1 MKILLTGANGFLG
14 IHLTRQILDQ
24 GYELTGT
31 GRAEQ
36 SSFSPSKSF
45 TYEKMDITD
54 PYAVHDVFE
63 KHEPEVVIHAAAMS
77 KVDECEQQ
85 QWAAYTTNVEA
96 TLTLLSNAAERKCF
110 FIFISTDFVF
120 DGEKGNYAEEDSPG
134 PVNFYGKT
142 KAEAEEA
149 VSEYEY
155 DWSIIRTSLVYGK
168 AVKGKGNVLSVV
180 RDKLIKMEN
189 YGLVNDQFRSPTYVE
204 DLAKGIMLIIE
215 NKARGIFHIS
225 GKDILTPYQ
234 MGIAVAHY
242 LDYSPD
248 PIRELSSLNFSQ
260 PAKRPA
266 RTNLNIE
273 KAKTELGYDPV
284 NFEEGLRKTFS

>member
-1 MKILLTGANGFLG
+1 
-14 IHLTRQILDQ
+14 
-24 GYELTGT
+24 
-31 GRAEQ
+31 
-36 SSFSPSKSF
+36 
-45 TYEKMDITD
+45 
-54 PYAVHDVFE
+54 
-63 KHEPEVVIHAAAMS
+63 
-77 KVDECEQQ
+77 
-85 QWAAYTTNVEA
+85 
-96 TLTLLSNAAERKCF
+96 
-110 FIFISTDFVF
+110 
-120 DGEKGNYAEEDSPG
+120 
-134 PVNFYGKT
+134 
-142 KAEAEEA
+142 
-149 VSEYEY
+149 
-155 DWSIIRTSLVYGK
+155 
-168 AVKGKGNVLSVV
+168 
-180 RDKLIKMEN
+180 MEN

-242 LDYSPD
+242 LDYSTD
-248 PIRELSSLNFSQ
+248 PISELSSLNFSQ